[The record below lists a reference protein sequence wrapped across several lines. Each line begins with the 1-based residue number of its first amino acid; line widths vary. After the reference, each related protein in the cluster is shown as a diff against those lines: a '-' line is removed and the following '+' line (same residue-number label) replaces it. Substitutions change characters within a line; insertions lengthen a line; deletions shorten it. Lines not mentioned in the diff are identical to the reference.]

1 MSPNAALP
9 RNIVVV
15 GASSG
20 GIEALSALLALLP
33 ADFPAAIFVVVHVS
47 ADSPGVLP
55 RILARAGALPVE
67 TAKNGGAILS
77 GRVYVAPPD
86 RHLLLEH
93 GSIRIT
99 RGPKENRFRP
109 AIDPLFRSAAQA
121 YGEQVIG
128 VVLSGS
134 LDDGTAG
141 LWAIKDRGGLAIVQ
155 EPSEAAYPSMPL
167 SALQHVA
174 VDHRVTIA
182 EMARLLPQL
191 VTAVVAEKED
201 VGVPDKLQ
209 DKLEIETRIAREDN
223 PLESGVMT
231 LGPLSPYTCPECNG
245 VLVQLQEG
253 NLLRFRCHTGH
264 AYSLE
269 SLLAGIHESID
280 KTLWNTVRTLE
291 EHMLLLRH
299 LGEHAREQQ
308 DAALAHRLDAQGAKC
323 RRPGTN
329 RAPVGDPADQ
339 QRSIALA
346 AMLGDVD
353 QGNQDAANVIVDR
366 AIGQDANDVPAV
378 IFTADFLFDRC
389 QGLQHAPGVLQQASH
404 SAAYA

>member
-1 MSPNAALP
+1 MVPNETMQ
-9 RNIVVV
+9 RRIVVV
-15 GASSG
+15 GASAG

-33 ADFPAAIFVVVHVS
+33 ADFGAAIFVVVHVS

-55 RILARAGALPVE
+55 SILARAGVLPVE
-67 TAKNGGAILS
+67 PATNGGDIRP

-86 RHLLLEH
+86 RHLLLEP
-93 GSIRIT
+93 GSIRVT

-155 EPSEAAYPSMPL
+155 EPGEAAYPSMPL
-167 SALQHVA
+167 SALQYVA

-182 EMARLLPQL
+182 EMAKLLPQL
-191 VTAVVAEKED
+191 VSAVVAEKEA
-201 VGVPDKLQ
+201 VAVPDNLQ
-209 DKLEIETRIAREDN
+209 DKLQIETRIAREDN
-223 PLESGVMT
+223 PLDAGVMT

-291 EHMLLLRH
+291 EHMMLLRH
-299 LGEHAREQQ
+299 LREHARAQQ
-308 DAALAHRLDAQGAKC
+308 DAALAHRLDVKAQNAEDQVQIV
-323 RRPGTN
+323 RQLVIRQVN
-329 RAPVGDPADQ
+329 GDQ
-339 QRSIALA
+339 
-346 AMLGDVD
+346 
-353 QGNQDAANVIVDR
+353 
-366 AIGQDANDVPAV
+366 
-378 IFTADFLFDRC
+378 
-389 QGLQHAPGVLQQASH
+389 
-404 SAAYA
+404 

>member
-1 MSPNAALP
+1 MKRCSAD
-9 RNIVVV
+9 IVVV
-15 GASSG
+15 GASAG

-33 ADFPAAIFVVVHVS
+33 ADFPAAIFVVIHVS

-55 RILARAGALPVE
+55 TILARAGVLPVE
-67 TAKNGGAILS
+67 TAQEGAAILP

-86 RHLLLEH
+86 RHLLLEQ
-93 GSIRIT
+93 GYIRLT

-121 YGEQVIG
+121 YGERVIG

-141 LWAIKDRGGLAIVQ
+141 LWAIKDRCGLAIVQ
-155 EPSEAAYPSMPL
+155 EPGEAAYPSMPL
-167 SALQHVA
+167 SALQYVE

-191 VTAVVAEKED
+191 VSAVVAEKEAMA
-201 VGVPDKLQ
+201 VPDKM
-209 DKLEIETRIAREDN
+209 EIETRIAREDN
-223 PLESGVMT
+223 PLEAGVMT

-299 LGEHAREQQ
+299 LREHARAQQ
-308 DAALAHRLDAQGAKC
+308 DEALAHRLDVKAQNAEDQVQIV
-323 RRPGTN
+323 RQLVIRQVN
-329 RAPVGDPADQ
+329 GD
-339 QRSIALA
+339 L
-346 AMLGDVD
+346 
-353 QGNQDAANVIVDR
+353 
-366 AIGQDANDVPAV
+366 
-378 IFTADFLFDRC
+378 
-389 QGLQHAPGVLQQASH
+389 
-404 SAAYA
+404 

>member
-1 MSPNAALP
+1 MFPNATMQ

-20 GIEALSALLALLP
+20 GIEALSALLVLLP
-33 ADFPAAIFVVVHVS
+33 ADFLAAIFVVVHVS

-55 RILARAGALPVE
+55 AILARASVLPVE
-67 TAKNGGAILS
+67 TAKDGAAILP
-77 GRVYVAPPD
+77 GHVYVAPPD
-86 RHLLLEH
+86 HHVLLEQ

-99 RGPKENRFRP
+99 CGPKENRFRP

-141 LWAIKDRGGLAIVQ
+141 LWAIKDRGGMAIVQ
-155 EPSEAAYPSMPL
+155 EPGEAAYPSMPL
-167 SALQHVA
+167 SALQYVE

-182 EMARLLPQL
+182 EMGALLPQL
-191 VTAVVAEKED
+191 VSAVVEEKEP
-201 VGVPDKLQ
+201 VAVPDKM
-209 DKLEIETRIAREDN
+209 EIETRIAREDN
-223 PLESGVMT
+223 PLEAGVMT
-231 LGPLSPYTCPECNG
+231 LGPLSPYTCPECSG
-245 VLVQLQEG
+245 VLMQLQEG

-280 KTLWNTVRTLE
+280 KTLWNTIRALE

-299 LGEHAREQQ
+299 LREHARAQQ
-308 DAALAHRLDAQGAKC
+308 DAALAHRLDVKAQNAEDQVQIV
-323 RRPGTN
+323 RQLVIRQVN
-329 RAPVGDPADQ
+329 GD
-339 QRSIALA
+339 L
-346 AMLGDVD
+346 
-353 QGNQDAANVIVDR
+353 
-366 AIGQDANDVPAV
+366 
-378 IFTADFLFDRC
+378 
-389 QGLQHAPGVLQQASH
+389 
-404 SAAYA
+404 

>member
-1 MSPNAALP
+1 MSPNQTIQ

-15 GASSG
+15 GASAG

-55 RILARAGALPVE
+55 TILARAGVLPVE
-67 TAKNGGAILS
+67 TARDGVAILP
-77 GRVYVAPPD
+77 GRVYVALPD
-86 RHLLLEH
+86 RHLLLEQ
-93 GSIRIT
+93 GYIRIT

-121 YGEQVIG
+121 YGERVIG

-155 EPSEAAYPSMPL
+155 EPGEATYPSMPL
-167 SALQHVA
+167 SALRSVE

-182 EMARLLPQL
+182 EMAGLLPQL
-191 VTAVVAEKED
+191 VNAVVEEKEA
-201 VGVPDKLQ
+201 VAVPDKM
-209 DKLEIETRIAREDN
+209 EIETRIAHEDN
-223 PLESGVMT
+223 PLAAGVMT

-299 LGEHAREQQ
+299 LSEHARAEQ
-308 DAALAHRLDAQGAKC
+308 DEALAHRLDVKAQNAEDQVQIV
-323 RRPGTN
+323 RQLVIRQVN
-329 RAPVGDPADQ
+329 GDQ
-339 QRSIALA
+339 
-346 AMLGDVD
+346 
-353 QGNQDAANVIVDR
+353 
-366 AIGQDANDVPAV
+366 
-378 IFTADFLFDRC
+378 
-389 QGLQHAPGVLQQASH
+389 
-404 SAAYA
+404 